1 MTITITIADAAP
13 AADTTPA
20 KTIPTLPSSTAAVT
34 PSTVASG
41 PATGIGIRA
50 AATLP
55 EFLPVV
61 NAIIGSTG
69 DVVGELATLADVP
82 IGIPSPDGSS
92 IRGFSVAYFGA
103 DEHFVATATFDTTA
117 TAADAVI
124 FYQASLSAS
133 GFTPVAD
140 SGSGSGEESTRSLQ
154 FRPPASSYA
163 EASVEVAVA
172 GDGSGAD
179 VELTIVD
186 AIDGAALDAFTGWAA
201 GLPALA
207 DAEPIEA
214 SITVTSGEARA
225 GFSLTVHTSFAVD
238 GYGPGQ
244 LAAAVRASL
253 PDGGFSLDPEDSGS
267 DTSVGLRHVA
277 MRQLRC
283 DIADADG
290 ATGARSLLTLS
301 GTIVL

>member
-1 MTITITIADAAP
+1 MTIAVADAVP
-13 AADTTPA
+13 AAHTTPT
-20 KTIPTLPSSTAAVT
+20 KTIPTQPAPTSAGAD
-34 PSTVASG
+34 A
-41 PATGIGIRA
+41 PATGIGLRA

-69 DVVGELATLADVP
+69 DVVGELASLANVP

-92 IRGFSVAYFGA
+92 IRSFSVAYFGA

-117 TAADAVI
+117 TAEDAVI

-140 SGSGSGEESTRSLQ
+140 SGADGGAESTRALR

-179 VELTIVD
+179 VDLTIVD
-186 AIDGAALDAFTGWAA
+186 AIDGTALNAFTGWAA
-201 GLPALA
+201 GLPPLA

-214 SITVTSGEARA
+214 AITVTSGDTA
-225 GFSLTVHTSFAVD
+225 GFSLTVRTSFAVD
-238 GYGPGQ
+238 GYAPSE
-244 LAAAVRASL
+244 LAAALRAAL
-253 PDGGFSLDPEDSGS
+253 PDGGFSLGAEDAGS

-277 MRQLRC
+277 MQDVTC
-283 DIADADG
+283 EIG
-290 ATGARSLLTLS
+290 ASNTAVDQALLTLA